1 MAINPNEY
9 TISYSQLLRSTTIR
23 DRVNMAQSD
32 NTFYSQLAQ
41 ALTPTQMANLFPR
54 YYRDR
59 LPDISG
65 FNLATEQIAAG
76 TFGKGLPTSVA
87 TGEAST
93 SIVSSREK
101 KTKKQIED
109 DASKTGEVN
118 KERIDAWLEE
128 NGIDVKTI
136 YNLIKQGTNLN
147 DPRLRGLKDLSQ
159 AELKKI
165 GVELYQDERGK
176 NLVRTTDL
184 PIEKMSD
191 KQLKEE
197 MRKSSYGSRAGLSE
211 KSALID
217 FKSKK
222 LKEAL
227 GIDDRQ
233 YNAYRQGIANK
244 ESRGGTYN
252 ILRGGTSG
260 KYTGAY
266 QFGDD
271 AMIDAARILGM
282 KVPTKEEFSKNP
294 ELQELFMDAFTYA
307 NHKTLMQNSAYK
319 NMSPE
324 EKLGMLAY
332 AHQQGGGG
340 GLEYL
345 KNGIPKVDGF
355 GIPGTAFIESV
366 QQQLETTKDQKVFDP
381 NKEYTAEEI
390 EKYKEEQ
397 IAAYEKQKMQELTD
411 MYVEQGM
418 SEKDAVDTAE
428 KVVISSTSSL
438 GFALG
443 EEETYLGGI
452 SRISEIPT
460 SGGTVGSREFGK
472 VYTDPKTG
480 KQYSIRGGGGHAG
493 TDFGAEQGFKT
504 GTPWKAHMGGSVIG
518 GGYSVGKSG
527 RGYGYYIDVKFDD
540 GSIHRYA
547 HNDENV
553 AKGKFE
559 KGKTLFKVG
568 ATGVQSGWAHAH
580 AEVWLPKKI
589 NGKQYTA
596 DELYKMSAAAGGSK
610 TERGLLYRSNP
621 RDYWQGYEQQ
631 QLALREKYTAL
642 QERVENDPKV
652 LDSISN
658 EELILLAEK
667 GQGLYPQLS
676 EAAKNKVSG
685 INIEKT
691 TSEEVSVPELS
702 IGDTGEDAAEDKSTE
717 TAYPYADK
725 SFFELQ
731 KMFSDVES
739 RGINLKDGSE
749 ESYANQRESGAIQYA
764 MSQITTKALEKELE
778 KLNENAT
785 GKDIPTILDLETEL
799 YYRKKEEE
807 EEARR
812 EKTETSSQG
821 KLFEDRVPQDES
833 TFEPGVDN
841 KNSSVGI
848 NDPANNKTELI
859 KVGLAEGGIINA
871 KDNLKVVREDG
882 SPTGIR
888 VASDETAVIIPPD
901 ERRKARDIVSLDG
914 TDQRTGF
921 DSMDEEVSK
930 TNPIE
935 APLNQAKMSSGAY
948 QNSNQ
953 STIPSSLG
961 AIDYSPSALRAFAR
975 DKYVDNHGFHSA
987 PRTIYAQK

>member
-1 MAINPNEY
+1 
-9 TISYSQLLRSTTIR
+9 
-23 DRVNMAQSD
+23 MAQSD
-32 NTFYSQLAQ
+32 NTFYTQLAQ

-65 FNLATEQIAAG
+65 FTLATEQIAAG
-76 TFGKGLPTSVA
+76 TFGKGLPTPVA

-93 SIVSSREK
+93 SIVSPRKK
-101 KTKKQIED
+101 KTKEQIED
-109 DASKTGEVN
+109 ESSKTGKVN
-118 KERIDAWLEE
+118 EERIDAWLKE

-147 DPRLRGLKDLSQ
+147 DPRLRGLKNLPEQ
-159 AELKKI
+159 ELKKI
-165 GVELYQDERGK
+165 GIEIYQDERGK
-176 NLVRTTDL
+176 NLIKTTDL
-184 PIEKMSD
+184 PIEKMSENE
-191 KQLKEE
+191 LKKE
-197 MRKSSYGSRAGLSE
+197 MQKTSKGLRAGLS
-211 KSALID
+211 KNSKLID
-217 FKSKK
+217 YKSK
-222 LKEAL
+222 LLIKEL

-244 ESRGGTYN
+244 ESAGGTYN
-252 ILRGGTSG
+252 LFGGG
-260 KYTGAY
+260 GNAYDGAY
-266 QFGDD
+266 QFGND
-271 AMIDAARILGM
+271 AKIDASKKLGIDI
-282 KVPTKEEFSKNP
+282 PSREDFRKNP
-294 ELQELFMDAFTYA
+294 ELQEQFMDAFTFL
-307 NHKTLMQNSAYK
+307 NHKTLMRNKKYA

-324 EKLGMLAY
+324 EKLAVLAY
-332 AHQQGGGG
+332 AHNQGGGAA
-340 GLEYL
+340 LEYL
-345 KNGIPKVDGF
+345 KTGIPKRDGN
-355 GIPGTAFIESV
+355 GTLGTEFTESV
-366 QQQLETTKDQKVFDP
+366 QQQLDATKDQKIFDP
-381 NKEYTAEEI
+381 DKTYTKDEMDQFR
-390 EKYKEEQ
+390 EEQ
-397 IAAYEKQKMQELTD
+397 IAAAENQKIESLTEL
-411 MYVEQGM
+411 YVKQGM
-418 SEKDAVDTAE
+418 SEEDAIDTAE
-428 KVVISSTSSL
+428 KVVTSSTSSL
-438 GFALG
+438 GFAPG
-443 EEETYLGGI
+443 EEEIYLGGI

-472 VYTDPKTG
+472 VYTDPETG
-480 KQYSIRGGGGHAG
+480 KQYPIRGGSGHAG

-553 AKGKFE
+553 AKGRFE

-610 TERGLLYRSNP
+610 TEKGLLYRSNP

-642 QERVENDPKV
+642 QERVENDPNV

-667 GQGLYPQLS
+667 GQELYPQLS

-691 TSEEVSVPELS
+691 KPEEVSVPDLS
-702 IGDTGEDAAEDKSTE
+702 IGDTGEDAAEGDSTD
-717 TAYPYADK
+717 TADPYAGK

-731 KMFSDVES
+731 KMFSDVVS
-739 RGINLKDGSE
+739 RGSNLEDGSE
-749 ESYANQRESGAIQYA
+749 ESYANQRESGDILAA
-764 MSQITTKALEKELE
+764 MDKISTKALEEELE
-778 KLNENAT
+778 NLNENAT

-807 EEARR
+807 EARR
-812 EKTETSSQG
+812 EELGIGSDVTGEGLVLSGQDPEEYGDSVEK
-821 KLFEDRVPQDES
+821 DRSRALRQKSES
-833 TFEPGVDN
+833 EATQLGTTRFYEGGTFE
-841 KNSSVGI
+841 
-848 NDPANNKTELI
+848 
-859 KVGLAEGGIINA
+859 A

-914 TDQRTGF
+914 TDQRTGL